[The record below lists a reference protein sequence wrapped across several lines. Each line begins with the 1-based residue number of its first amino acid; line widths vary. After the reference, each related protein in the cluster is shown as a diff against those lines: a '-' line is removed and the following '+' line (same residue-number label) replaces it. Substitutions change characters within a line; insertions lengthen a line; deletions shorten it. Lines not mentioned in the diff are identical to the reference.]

1 MTKTANRLLHPP
13 PGPNRRGLARVA
25 RWALVVTLLPLGLA
39 VSAPTTL
46 KVAAVDTLP
55 GFHLADLPRYL
66 ALRMADAHLTD
77 WRFEPA
83 ADNSSAPDRIEWS
96 FKLSP
101 HAGGEVRS
109 FTRPHLADR
118 TFGVRRPITI
128 EAQLYLNGAYQALVE
143 KQAVIQGGP
152 DDADLAATVASVT
165 QNLLGPQG
173 AYRAVESGQ
182 RPASPAR

>member
-55 GFHLADLPRYL
+55 GFHLAD
-66 ALRMADAHLTD
+66 
-77 WRFEPA
+77 
-83 ADNSSAPDRIEWS
+83 
-96 FKLSP
+96 
-101 HAGGEVRS
+101 
-109 FTRPHLADR
+109 R

-128 EAQLYLNGAYQALVE
+128 EARLYLNGAYQALVE